1 MEDIVQYLEQSVENV
16 RGVDMVP
23 LASALQA
30 IQVASSLNLLES
42 LDQTTAE
49 LYKSLKE
56 QEALGE
62 LDIEE

>member
-1 MEDIVQYLEQSVENV
+1 MEDIVEYLEQSKENV

-23 LASALQA
+23 LAAALQA

-49 LYKSLKE
+49 LYKTLSE
-56 QEALGE
+56 QTPLEDLG
-62 LDIEE
+62 IEE

>member
-1 MEDIVQYLEQSVENV
+1 MEDIVEYLEQSKENV

-49 LYKSLKE
+49 LYKTLSE
-56 QEALGE
+56 QTPLEDLG
-62 LDIEE
+62 IEE

>member
-1 MEDIVQYLEQSVENV
+1 MEDIVEYLEQSKENV

-23 LASALQA
+23 LSAALQA

-49 LYKSLKE
+49 LYKTLSE
-56 QEALGE
+56 QTPLEDLG
-62 LDIEE
+62 IEE